1 MSVKAESPP
10 GIQAPS
16 KEGQR
21 MLRQVSKNV
30 DSVRIPGPI
39 HHYFAH
45 FHCFTHRN
53 IGNMT
58 LCVNM

>member
-39 HHYFAH
+39 HHYFILH
-45 FHCFTHRN
+45 IFTVLLTA
-53 IGNMT
+53 I
-58 LCVNM
+58 